1 MWFVAAVAVVA
12 VLLGIRWRR
21 YFDPRTKTLDAPSL
35 TADLARYFA
44 GALVAAFVLTFAS
57 DVVVIVPAGHRGVVF
72 DIFKGVRE
80 KPLGEGMNFI
90 LPVIQRATVVDVRVQ
105 KIEIGAKAASRDL
118 QDVHTNVALT
128 LFPAPDQV
136 AALYRDIGLNYESKI
151 VRPAV
156 NEVLKAATARY
167 TAEELITKRDK
178 IKTDLHDGLLKLL
191 TPLHL
196 KLQDSFITDF
206 QFDPEF
212 ARAIEQKQV
221 AAQEAQKASN
231 DLNRIRI
238 EAEQKIARARAE
250 AQALRMQRDAITP
263 HLLELRR
270 IDMQKAAIAK
280 WDGKMPEVVQ
290 GGSLPFL
297 DFGALNRAG
306 RRAAAP
312 AESK

>member
-1 MWFVAAVAVVA
+1 MWFVAAVVVVA
-12 VLLGIRWRR
+12 VIAGLRWRR
-21 YFDPRTKTLDAPSL
+21 YFDPRTRALDAAAL
-35 TADLARYFA
+35 TADLARTFA
-44 GALVAAFVLTFAS
+44 AALVAAFLLTFAG

-90 LPVIQRATVVDVRVQ
+90 LPVVQRATVVDVRVQ

-128 LFPAPDQV
+128 LFPAPDRV

-167 TAEELITKRDK
+167 TAEELITKRDR
-178 IKTDLHDGLLKLL
+178 IKQDLHEGLLKLL

-196 KLQDSFITDF
+196 NLQDSFITDF
-206 QFDPEF
+206 KFSPEF

-231 DLNRIRI
+231 DLSRIRI
-238 EAEQKIARARAE
+238 EAEQKIARAKAE
-250 AQALRMQRDAITP
+250 AQALRMQREAITP
-263 HLLELRR
+263 QLLDLRR
-270 IDMQKAAIAK
+270 IEMQKAAIAK
-280 WDGKMPEVVQ
+280 WNGTMPEVVQ

-297 DFGALNRAG
+297 DLNMLQRGA
-306 RRAAAP
+306 RRAAP
-312 AESK
+312 EVP